1 MDSNSPSPLVTM
13 IFLNLLT
20 FHNLHIPLDGTMLYV
35 EVETRE
41 RKNGQEKKSVIAHYA
56 LKKFS
61 IL

>member
-1 MDSNSPSPLVTM
+1 M